1 MLCSMAVL
9 RRLFMVKSTLG
20 IERLFYFEQLEN
32 GLREWA
38 KRGFSAPLS
47 TQPQPRAVDVSAER
61 GKRKRTEKSQV
72 GRLFKV
78 FQSFFFT
85 PRSPFALLQSH
96 GKRRKLFLPRNP

>member
-1 MLCSMAVL
+1 
-9 RRLFMVKSTLG
+9 MVKSTLG

-38 KRGFSAPLS
+38 KRGFSPPLS

-78 FQSFFFT
+78 LQSLFFFPSFT
-85 PRSPFALLQSH
+85 VFPSAVPWEKTETFSA
-96 GKRRKLFLPRNP
+96 P